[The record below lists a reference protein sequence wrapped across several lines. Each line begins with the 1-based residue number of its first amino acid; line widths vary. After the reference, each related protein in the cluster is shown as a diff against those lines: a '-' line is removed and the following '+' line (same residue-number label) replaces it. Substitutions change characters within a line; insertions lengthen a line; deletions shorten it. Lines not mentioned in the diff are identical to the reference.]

1 MCSHF
6 EEKPMPY
13 NLRDGIKFVL
23 PKTKSS
29 RFAINS
35 LRFRVGLLWNN
46 LPVSLKNCQ
55 SLNEFKLEVKN
66 LGNIHCT
73 YLVCC

>member
-35 LRFRVGLLWNN
+35 LRFRVGFL
-46 LPVSLKNCQ
+46 
-55 SLNEFKLEVKN
+55 
-66 LGNIHCT
+66 
-73 YLVCC
+73 